1 MATLQQ
7 VIDAIQDDLGALT
20 GIREAPDEAPESMN
34 LFPFVVVYPSSGEW
48 RSDTPGGKIGLHT
61 LTVELHVA
69 RKDLPRD
76 IQKAMAYSE
85 SIPNVLLKTVATVG
99 GDLFDGTIQTFDRIT
114 YTFGPLGWAGVD
126 TLGFRFQIVGVKMQS
141 NIT

>member
-20 GIREAPDEAPESMN
+20 GIREAPDEAPENMN
-34 LFPFVVVYPSSGEW
+34 VFPFVVVYPSSGEW
-48 RSDTPGGKIGLHT
+48 RSDIPGNKIGLHT

-85 SIPNVLLKTVATVG
+85 SIPNTLLKAVASTS
-99 GDLFDGTIQTFDRIT
+99 GDLFASTISTFDRIT

-126 TLGFRFQIVGVKMQS
+126 TLGFRFQVIGVKMQS
-141 NIT
+141 AIT

>member
-1 MATLQQ
+1 
-7 VIDAIQDDLGALT
+7 
-20 GIREAPDEAPESMN
+20 MN
-34 LFPFVVVYPSSGEW
+34 VFPFIVTHPGTGEW
-48 RSDTPGGKIGLHT
+48 SSDVPGNKIGLHT
-61 LTVELHVA
+61 ITVELHVA

-85 SIPNVLLKTVATVG
+85 SIPNALLKAVATVS
-99 GDLFDGTIQTFDRIT
+99 GDKFDNTISTFDRIT

-126 TLGFRFQIVGVKMQS
+126 TIGFRFQIVGVKMQS

>member
-7 VIDAIQDDLGALT
+7 VIDQIQADLGALT
-20 GIREAPDEAPESMN
+20 GIRGSPDEAPEQIN
-34 LFPFVVVYPSSGEW
+34 QFPFIVCYPISGEW
-48 RSDTPGGKIGLHT
+48 RSDIPGAKIGLHT
-61 LTVELHVA
+61 IGVALHIA

-85 SIPNVLLKTVATVG
+85 SIPNALLKVVATTD
-99 GDLFDGTIQTFDRIT
+99 GDRFNSTIETFDRIT
-114 YTFGPLGWAGVD
+114 YTFGSIGYGGTETV
-126 TLGFRFQIVGVKMQS
+126 GFVFQILGVKMQS